1 MFDIRNIEI
10 NDFYK
15 NYLELL
21 SELSPVGSTHFKIF
35 RSNLKD
41 IINNPFHYIFVIEHN
56 SKIIGSIT
64 LLIEQKIIHNF
75 KKVGHIEDL
84 VVKKGYRNKKL
95 GRKLIQFCIDFAK
108 DYNCY
113 KIILNCSDTVLPFY
127 KKLGFNHSNNQ
138 MSIYF

>member
-1 MFDIRNIEI
+1 MFEIRNIEI
-10 NDFYK
+10 KDFYK
-15 NYLELL
+15 NYLDLL
-21 SELSPVGSTHFKIF
+21 SELSHVSPTHFKIF

-41 IINNPFHYIFVIEHN
+41 ILNNPFHYIFVIEHN
-56 SKIIGSIT
+56 SKIIASIT

-84 VVKKGYRNKKL
+84 VVKKEYRNKKL
-95 GRKLIQFCIDFAK
+95 GKRLIQFCIDFAK
-108 DYNCY
+108 DSNCY

-127 KKLGFNHSNNQ
+127 KKLGFNNSNNQ